1 LIDYNPNKLNPYNT
15 IVGYLMLNAS
25 FSNDEIQSIYK
36 IIGKNVKHY
45 RTIKGLS
52 QLALSYEMGY
62 KSVSLVSA
70 AELCNDDKHFNIEHL
85 YKISKIL
92 DIPISKFF
100 ESVDI

>member
-1 LIDYNPNKLNPYNT
+1 MSQT
-15 IVGYLMLNAS
+15 A
-25 FSNDEIQSIYK
+25 FSDEEIQNIYK
-36 IIGKNVKHY
+36 LIGGNVKYY
-45 RTIKGLS
+45 RTLREMS

-92 DIPISKFF
+92 DIPIAQFF
-100 ESVDI
+100 ESTPSEPLSKTNE